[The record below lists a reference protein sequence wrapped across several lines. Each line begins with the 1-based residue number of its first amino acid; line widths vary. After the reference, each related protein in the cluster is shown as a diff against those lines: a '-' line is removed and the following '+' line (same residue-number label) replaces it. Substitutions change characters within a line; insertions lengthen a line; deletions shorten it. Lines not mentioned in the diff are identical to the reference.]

1 LFFPQT
7 KVFLVESIKKK
18 ALFLEQSA
26 TLLELKNVTVINDRI
41 EHIKGLTFDLFTARG
56 VSSVLDILKK
66 TENVSRE
73 TSKWLLYKGEKLD
86 EELRQADSYIKK
98 KAGGRNVRN

>member
-1 LFFPQT
+1 VGSGGGFPGIVISLFFPQT

-56 VSSVLDILKK
+56 VSSVLDILK
-66 TENVSRE
+66 EN
-73 TSKWLLYKGEKLD
+73 
-86 EELRQADSYIKK
+86 
-98 KAGGRNVRN
+98 